1 ISVARRARAA
11 TLRNS
16 RRRPADS
23 SRLVIYVGV
32 RLAGNLVHTSDDD
45 LQRLVKL
52 PSIASGGDLPGGRRG
67 SVNDQARLAMGAG
80 AVCCRLLSGRP
91 LAVVRKSARMVRQ
104 DPTTRLEAARHA
116 RSRYLSRRGSDF
128 GGVCYTPVGPGVQS
142 PEPRTQSPESR
153 AQSLSAPVIQAVLP
167 EHVAS
172 SARVN
177 IRLACCLIGGG
188 DGPPDAGR
196 LAAQLVEVGN
206 AARRHSALHRA
217 RIPQRKPRSI
227 ERAGN

>member
-91 LAVVRKSARMVRQ
+91 SW
-104 DPTTRLEAARHA
+104 P
-116 RSRYLSRRGSDF
+116 S
-128 GGVCYTPVGPGVQS
+128 C
-142 PEPRTQSPESR
+142 
-153 AQSLSAPVIQAVLP
+153 
-167 EHVAS
+167 
-172 SARVN
+172 
-177 IRLACCLIGGG
+177 
-188 DGPPDAGR
+188 
-196 LAAQLVEVGN
+196 GN
-206 AARRHSALHRA
+206 QQEWFDK
-217 RIPQRKPRSI
+217 IPQRIWKQ
-227 ERAGN
+227 RAMPVHATSAAEDQISVGFVTRP